1 MIQKIVDGICQ
12 ALSREFTEQE
22 YEIYTESVEQG
33 LKAPCFSV
41 LMLKAS
47 IERQSEH
54 RYQKTYPFSVQ
65 YFPESE
71 EPYAECQAILERLYR
86 TIELIETEIG
96 NLRGTELSGQISDG
110 VLVFTVNYGVFAGET
125 TALPEMT
132 EVSVDTSVNK

>member
-33 LKAPCFSV
+33 LKVPCFSV
-41 LMLKAS
+41 LMLEAS
-47 IERQSEH
+47 MERQSEH
-54 RYQKTYPFSVQ
+54 RYRKIYPFSIQ

-86 TIELIETEIG
+86 TMELIKTEIG
-96 NLRGTELSGQISDG
+96 NLRGTELSGQISDD
-110 VLVFTVNYGVFAGET
+110 VLVFTVNYGVFAGEM
-125 TALPEMT
+125 AELPEM
-132 EVSVDTSVNK
+132 EKVSVDTSVNK

>member
-1 MIQKIVDGICQ
+1 MIQKIVNGICQ

-33 LKAPCFSV
+33 LKVPCFSV

-86 TIELIETEIG
+86 TMELIETEIG

-110 VLVFTVNYGVFAGET
+110 DFGIYSKLWCICGRDDSASGNDGSFGGYISE
-125 TALPEMT
+125 
-132 EVSVDTSVNK
+132 